1 MVLAGSKAGGQTPGH
16 PTAQDA
22 DATQHPQW
30 AECPPTPAPINHL
43 LSTRKTALG
52 KGESGPFLAHLP
64 RNRSQPPHRTQGPPR
79 AEGKLLP
86 RALLS
91 TATPSLPGVPGALP
105 PPPLLCP
112 PSCPEDKVS
121 AEGIRRRPSSTPLP
135 PPHFSCYFPLG
146 VLSPHLLKWLPLRR
160 WQAVRNTIWSKADIK

>member
-16 PTAQDA
+16 PTAQDS

-30 AECPPTPAPINHL
+30 AECPPTPAPISHL

-52 KGESGPFLAHLP
+52 KREYRPSLAHLP
-64 RNRSQPPHRTQGPPR
+64 RNRSQAPHKTQGPLR

-112 PSCPEDKVS
+112 PSCPQDKVS
-121 AEGIRRRPSSTPLP
+121 AKGIRRCPASTPLP
-135 PPHFSCYFPLG
+135 PSPFLMLFPTW
-146 VLSPHLLKWLPLRR
+146 VSYRH
-160 WQAVRNTIWSKADIK
+160 IC